1 MSHISK
7 VELLNYAKL
16 KGFRTYLYYIATD
29 DPEINI
35 SRVKNRVNLG
45 GHNVPENLIIDRYHR
60 SLDLLI
66 NALKATDRAYLFDNS
81 THLSNHVFIAE
92 ITNGQ
97 ELEIKTDYVPSWV
110 QKFVLDKL
118 LMS

>member
-1 MSHISK
+1 MSFTYETVMSHISK

-66 NALKATDRAYLFDNS
+66 NANRRLMVSQLSLFLKNNIIKPKGSVHHSNS
-81 THLSNHVFIAE
+81 A
-92 ITNGQ
+92 
-97 ELEIKTDYVPSWV
+97 
-110 QKFVLDKL
+110 
-118 LMS
+118 